1 MKYSQNKSGFKVP
14 DGYFDTFTGKLLET
28 LREQEAHLPKYD
40 GFSVPDGYFESLDE
54 RLRDKIS
61 LPADR
66 VIPLQAY
73 KKYFLAAAAVAAIVM
88 LFVLMP
94 ERNTPQPGFEDLARA
109 DIANYMENNELEFT
123 EDEITQ
129 SFPVEELE
137 IGDMLESRLND
148 EYIMEYL
155 DNSMEDYEELNFEIN
170 E

>member
-1 MKYSQNKSGFKVP
+1 
-14 DGYFDTFTGKLLET
+14 
-28 LREQEAHLPKYD
+28 
-40 GFSVPDGYFESLDE
+40 
-54 RLRDKIS
+54 
-61 LPADR
+61 
-66 VIPLQAY
+66 
-73 KKYFLAAAAVAAIVM
+73 M

-123 EDEITQ
+123 DDEITQ
-129 SFPVEELE
+129 LFPVEELE